1 MADATL
7 TLDAEINT
15 SNWQKGV
22 SDIDSGTDKIKKSAN
37 EADEAIEHIG
47 DSTTETSKKSETL
60 KDSFSNALDG
70 ISSLAENVGV
80 SLPTNLLK
88 VAPFAAAAAAVGSAI
103 ATGITSAL
111 DTINL
116 QGTLEAKL
124 GSGSQAAK
132 NAGVVAGNLYN
143 DGWGESLDDIGNTV
157 ATVSQAIRGIG
168 QDDLQV
174 VSGATELWSQTF
186 DTDVSEGVRGV
197 KVLMD
202 QFGLSSRDATD
213 LMTAGMQNG
222 LNYTGELADNL
233 SEYSG
238 RWADA
243 GVSAQDYFSMLQA
256 GVDNGAYSL
265 DKVGDFLNEFLTSL
279 SDGRMEEA
287 IGSFSQGT
295 QDVFNAY
302 KDGGATAQDVLDAVI
317 GEMNGM
323 TNETERA
330 SIASTLWSSLGEDN
344 AWSMIG
350 ALAGVSNSYGDVSG
364 ATQQA
369 MDDSQSLGQQFDS
382 VTRTMS
388 SALGS
393 VFMPV
398 MQQVVNGLSDFANG
412 FQQTMMSVDLTPLTN
427 MVSGLFAALTPLG
440 TLVMSIAQMVLP
452 IIMTAIQTIAPILA
466 TLVSNVVQT
475 MSVIATAV
483 TPVINNI
490 AALIQTVLPV
500 IQAVFQSWGSAIQGV
515 INAVFPFIQTV
526 IETVMNV
533 ISNVISTITALI
545 QGDWDGVWN
554 GIKNIAQSV
563 WDGIGNIIQAGVDL
577 IKNLIDTALNFIK
590 GIFESIWN
598 AIKGTVENVWNG
610 IKSAVSSAINAVSSV
625 ISSVLN
631 AISSVW
637 SGIWNAISST
647 VSAVWNGITNAVSSA
662 INAVSS
668 TISGVLSS
676 IQSFFSNAWNSIT
689 NAVSSA
695 WSGITSAVSNGVSS
709 MMNFI
714 SSIPS
719 RIMGFFGSAGSW
731 LLSAGRNIIQGLI
744 NGITGAIGGAI
755 SAVKNAVGGIISGA
769 KSLLGIHSPSTVFRD
784 EIGGMIP
791 PGLSEGVERK
801 TPQAVDSVETMARK
815 IVDAGNVKISGVI
828 SNTEPV
834 NMGSTGNGLSREV
847 LAAAFAEALAK
858 LPQVRVFSDPS
869 DAAAW
874 VGRAIDEQLAKRSNR
889 RKVFA

>member
-22 SDIDSGTDKIKKSAN
+22 SAIDSGTDKIKQSAN

-47 DSTTETSKKSETL
+47 DSATETSRKSETL

-80 SLPTNLLK
+80 NLPTNLLK

-116 QGTLEAKL
+116 QGTLQAKL

-197 KVLMD
+197 KVLME

-213 LMTAGMQNG
+213 LMTVGMQNG

-238 RWADA
+238 RWAEA

-279 SDGRMEEA
+279 SDGRMEESIA
-287 IGSFSQGT
+287 SFSQGT
-295 QDVFNAY
+295 QDVFNSY
-302 KDGGATAQDVLDAVI
+302 KNGGATAQDVLDAVI

-330 SIASTLWSSLGEDN
+330 TIASTLWSSLGEDN
-344 AWSMIG
+344 AWGMIG
-350 ALAGVSNSYGDVSG
+350 ALANVSNSYGDVSG

-369 MDDSQSLGQQFDS
+369 MNDSQTLGQQFDS

-388 SALGS
+388 SALGT

-398 MQQVVNGLSDFANG
+398 MQQVVTGLTNFANG
-412 FQQTMMSVDLTPLTN
+412 FQQMMTFVDLTPLTN
-427 MVSGLFAALTPLG
+427 MVTGLFTALTPLG
-440 TLVMSIAQMVLP
+440 TLITNIAQIVLP
-452 IIMTAIQTIAPILA
+452 IIQTALNAVIPVLTNIINVVSSVMNTIA
-466 TLVSNVVQT
+466 TTVS
-475 MSVIATAV
+475 
-483 TPVINNI
+483 PVLQGVASIV
-490 AALIQTVLPV
+490 QTVLPIV
-500 IQAVFQSWGSAIQGV
+500 QTAFQIMGNVVNGV
-515 INAVFPFIQTV
+515 INSTFPVIQSV
-526 IETVMNV
+526 IETVMGV
-533 ISNVISTITALI
+533 IQSVIQIVTAAI
-545 QGDWDGVWN
+545 SGDWEGVWN
-554 GIKNIAQSV
+554 GIKN
-563 WDGIGNIIQAGVDL
+563 
-577 IKNLIDTALNFIK
+577 LIDT
-590 GIFESIWN
+590 
-598 AIKGTVENVWNG
+598 VWNG
-610 IKSAVSSAINAVSSV
+610 IKSAVSSAINAVSST
-625 ISSVLN
+625 ISS
-631 AISSVW
+631 
-637 SGIWNAISST
+637 
-647 VSAVWNGITNAVSSA
+647 
-662 INAVSS
+662 
-668 TISGVLSS
+668 VLSS
-676 IQSFFSNAWNSIT
+676 IQGFFSNAWNSIT

-695 WSGITSAVSNGVSS
+695 WNGITSAVSNGVSS

-714 SSIPS
+714 SSIPG

-755 SAVKNAVGGIISGA
+755 SAVKNAVGGIIDGA

-784 EIGGMIP
+784 EVGGMIP

-815 IVDAGNVKISGVI
+815 IVDAGSVKVSGVI
-828 SNTEPV
+828 SNSELAAMV
-834 NMGSTGNGLSREV
+834 GSGNGLSRDV
-847 LAAAFAEALAK
+847 LAAAFADALAK

-874 VGRAIDEQLAKRSNR
+874 VGNAIDRQLAVQAKRR
-889 RKVFA
+889 RVFQ

>member
-103 ATGITSAL
+103 GTGITSAL

-116 QGTLEAKL
+116 QGTLQAKL

-143 DGWGESLDDIGNTV
+143 DGWGESLEDIGNTV

-174 VSGATELWSQTF
+174 VSRATELWSQTF

-213 LMTAGMQNG
+213 LMTKGMQNG

-238 RWADA
+238 RWAEA

-279 SDGRMEEA
+279 SDGRMEESIA
-287 IGSFSQGT
+287 SFSQGT

-302 KDGGATAQDVLDAVI
+302 KNGGATAQQVLNAVI

-323 TNETERA
+323 TNETQRA
-330 SIASTLWSSLGEDN
+330 TIASTLWSSLGEDN
-344 AWSMIG
+344 AWGMIG
-350 ALAGVSNSYGDVSG
+350 ALANVSNSYGDVSG
-364 ATQQA
+364 ATLQA
-369 MDDSQSLGQQFDS
+369 MNDSQSLGQQFDS

-388 SALGS
+388 SALGT

-398 MQQVVNGLSDFANG
+398 MQQVATGLTNFANG
-412 FQQTMMSVDLTPLTN
+412 FQQMMMFVDLTPLTN
-427 MVSGLFAALTPLG
+427 MVTGLFTALTPLG
-440 TLVMSIAQMVLP
+440 TLITNIAQIVLP
-452 IIMTAIQTIAPILA
+452 IIQTALNAVIPVLTNIITVVSSVMNTIA
-466 TLVSNVVQT
+466 TTVS
-475 MSVIATAV
+475 
-483 TPVINNI
+483 PVLQGVASIV
-490 AALIQTVLPV
+490 QTVLPI
-500 IQAVFQSWGSAIQGV
+500 IQTAFQIMGNIVNGV
-515 INAVFPFIQTV
+515 INSTFPVIQSV
-526 IETVMNV
+526 IETVMGV
-533 ISNVISTITALI
+533 IQSVIQIVTSAIN
-545 QGDWDGVWN
+545 GDWEGVWNGMKNLIDTVWN
-554 GIKNIAQSV
+554 GIKSIVDSV
-563 WDGIGNIIQAGVDL
+563 INAV
-577 IKNLIDTALNFIK
+577 K
-590 GIFESIWN
+590 GIIESVLNGIKDVFTNIWN

-610 IKSAVSSAINAVSSV
+610 IKSAVSSAINAVSS
-625 ISSVLN
+625 
-631 AISSVW
+631 
-637 SGIWNAISST
+637 
-647 VSAVWNGITNAVSSA
+647 
-662 INAVSS
+662 

-676 IQSFFSNAWNSIT
+676 IQGFFSNAWNSIT

-695 WSGITSAVSNGVSS
+695 WNGITSAVSNGVSS
-709 MMNFI
+709 MMSFI

-719 RIMGFFGSAGSW
+719 RIMGFFSSAGSW

-755 SAVKNAVGGIISGA
+755 SAVKNAVGGIIDGA

-815 IVDAGNVKISGVI
+815 IVDAGNVKISSVI
-828 SNTEPV
+828 STSDPAAMV
-834 NMGSTGNGLSREV
+834 GTGNGLSREV
-847 LAAAFAEALAK
+847 LAAAFADALAK

-874 VGRAIDEQLAKRSNR
+874 VGRAMDEQLAKRSNR

>member
-22 SDIDSGTDKIKKSAN
+22 SAIDSGTDKIKKSAN

-70 ISSLAENVGV
+70 ISSLAENIGV

-103 ATGITSAL
+103 ATGVTSAL

-116 QGTLEAKL
+116 QGTLQAKL

-143 DGWGESLDDIGNTV
+143 QGWGESLDDIGNTV

-168 QDDLQV
+168 EDDLQV
-174 VSGATELWSQTF
+174 VAGATQMWSETF

-202 QFGLSSRDATD
+202 QFGLSAQDATD
-213 LMTAGMQNG
+213 LMTTGMQNG

-238 RWADA
+238 RWAEA
-243 GVSAQDYFSMLQA
+243 GTSAEQYFSMLQA

-302 KDGGATAQDVLDAVI
+302 QTGGATAQQVLDAVI

-323 TNETERA
+323 TDSTERA

-344 AWSMIG
+344 AWGMIG
-350 ALAGVSNSYGDVSG
+350 ALAGVTNSYGDISG

-369 MDDSQSLGQQFDS
+369 MTDSQSLGQQFDS
-382 VTRTMS
+382 ITRTIGS
-388 SALGS
+388 SLGS
-393 VFMPV
+393 VFLPV
-398 MQQVVNGLSDFANG
+398 VQQVATGLSGFATT
-412 FQQTMMSVDLTPLTN
+412 FQQVMAGVDLTPLSTMVTN
-427 MVSGLFAALTPLG
+427 LFTALTPLG
-440 TLVMSIAQMVLP
+440 TLITNIAQMVLP

-466 TLVSNVVQT
+466 TLVGNVVQT

-500 IQAVFQSWGSAIQGV
+500 IQAVFQAWGSAIQGV

-526 IETVMNV
+526 IESVMNV

-545 QGDWDGVWN
+545 KGDWDGVWN

-577 IKNLIDTALNFIK
+577 IKNLIDNALSFIK

-610 IKSAVSSAINAVSSV
+610 IKSAI
-625 ISSVLN
+625 
-631 AISSVW
+631 
-637 SGIWNAISST
+637 
-647 VSAVWNGITNAVSSA
+647 SSA

-714 SSIPS
+714 SSIPG

-755 SAVKNAVGGIISGA
+755 SAVKNAVGGIIDGA

-784 EIGGMIP
+784 EVGGMIP

-815 IVDAGNVKISGVI
+815 IVDAGNVKVSGVI
-828 SNTEPV
+828 SNADV
-834 NMGSTGNGLSREV
+834 AGMAGAGNGLSRDV
-847 LAAAFAEALAK
+847 LAAAFADALAK